1 MLHLV
6 PELEMRDMDFLSGFE
21 VLDGLVEL
29 LLTTHSVTGK
39 FNAYQMVVRY
49 AQIGLKSGNLAGSS
63 AIEHRL
69 AALQVVFYLRKTMA
83 SIAKEILRLV

>member
-6 PELEMRDMDFLSGFE
+6 PELEMRDMNILPGFK

-29 LLTTHSVTGK
+29 LLTAHSMTGK

-49 AQIGLKSGNLAGSS
+49 AQISLKSGNLARRS
-63 AIEHRL
+63 AIEYRL
-69 AALQVVFYLRKTMA
+69 AALQVFFYLRKA
-83 SIAKEILRLV
+83 IAGITKEIL

>member
-6 PELEMRDMDFLSGFE
+6 PELEMRDMNILPGFK

-29 LLTTHSVTGK
+29 LLTAHSVTGK

-69 AALQVVFYLRKTMA
+69 AALQVFFYLRKA
-83 SIAKEILRLV
+83 IAGITKEIL